1 MVLRSFRF
9 QQFSWYSVFR
19 GISFK
24 IRLWNQ
30 WNVPRDT
37 NYTSWKRPP
46 SIQFGCS
53 VFNEDSQYF
62 LLSKLS
68 CWCQTYDECLFTIFI
83 FSENNRRWRFV
94 PAIDDFQTYQ
104 TFSRKASSSGDGNQ
118 SMLKQKDMLNVD
130 RICWSK
136 RIPFDLES
144 HQRFRYWDDK
154 QKSVVWTFSSSK
166 LL

>member
-1 MVLRSFRF
+1 MKCSQRHQLHLLKKTTFNTIWL
-9 QQFSWYSVFR
+9 Q
-19 GISFK
+19 
-24 IRLWNQ
+24 RLQ
-30 WNVPRDT
+30 WR
-37 NYTSWKRPP
+37 
-46 SIQFGCS
+46 
-53 VFNEDSQYF
+53 
-62 LLSKLS
+62 LL
-68 CWCQTYDECLFTIFI
+68 I
-83 FSENNRRWRFV
+83 FSIVKAVLLMSNIWWMSFHHFGNNRRWRFV